1 MCPNHFRRPDHPAI
15 KETVMSSMGKT
26 GLQLRSLIKASGELE
41 ISLVDVPTPEPGA
54 DEVVV
59 RIEATPINPSDL
71 GLLTGT
77 ADLTTIKASGTNHHP
92 IVTAKVPETTM
103 PAMAGRLDQS
113 LPIGF
118 EGAGIV
124 IMTGS
129 SDTAKALMG
138 RTVAIF
144 GGAMYAQYRCLKVAD
159 CLPLPDGTTPAEG
172 ASCFVNPLTALGM
185 TEAMRTE
192 GHTALVHTAAASNL
206 GQMLNKICLKDDIS
220 LVNIVRNAEQAS
232 ILRNIGARH
241 VIDSTS
247 ATFMDELSAALVETG
262 ATIAFD
268 AIGGGKL
275 ASQILSAM
283 EAAINNSGKY
293 PYSRYGSTVHKQVY
307 IYGTLDPRPTEITR
321 SFGTAWGLGGW
332 LLMPFLA
339 KIGQAGSQRLR
350 QRVVDELKTTF
361 ASYYTKV
368 VSLAEALDPANIAV
382 YVKRATGEKFLINPN
397 KGK

>member
-1 MCPNHFRRPDHPAI
+1 VDRLSI
-15 KETVMSSMGKT
+15 TEIIMSDMEKA

-41 ISLVDVPTPEPGA
+41 ISLVNVPTPEPGP

-59 RIEATPINPSDL
+59 RIEATPMNPSDL
-71 GLLTGT
+71 GLLTGA
-77 ADLTTIKASGTNHHP
+77 ADFSTIKASGTKDHP
-92 IVTAKVPETTM
+92 IITAKVPDAAM
-103 PAMAGRLDQS
+103 PAMAGRLDQTM
-113 LPIGF
+113 PIGF
-118 EGAGIV
+118 EGAGVV
-124 IMTGS
+124 IKTGS
-129 SDTAKALMG
+129 SDAARALMG
-138 RTVAIF
+138 RTVATF
-144 GGAMYAQYRCLKVAD
+144 GGAMYAQYRCLKIAD

-185 TEAMRTE
+185 TETMRIE
-192 GHTALVHTAAASNL
+192 RHTALVHTAAASNL
-206 GQMLNKICLKDDIS
+206 GQMLNRICLKDDIP
-220 LVNIVRNAEQAS
+220 LVNIVRNTEQAAT
-232 ILRNIGARH
+232 LRKIGARH
-241 VIDSTS
+241 VINSAS
-247 ATFMDELSAALVETG
+247 ATFMEELTAALVDTG

-283 EAAINNSGKY
+283 EAAINKSGKY

-307 IYGTLDPRPTEITR
+307 IYGTLDPHPTEISR

-339 KIGQAGSQRLR
+339 KIGQTNAQRLR

-361 ASYYTKV
+361 ASHYTKV
-368 VSLAEALDPANIAV
+368 VSLAEALDPANFAV

-397 KGK
+397 KDK

>member
-1 MCPNHFRRPDHPAI
+1 M
-15 KETVMSSMGKT
+15 
-26 GLQLRSLIKASGELE
+26 
-41 ISLVDVPTPEPGA
+41 
-54 DEVVV
+54 
-59 RIEATPINPSDL
+59 
-71 GLLTGT
+71 
-77 ADLTTIKASGTNHHP
+77 
-92 IVTAKVPETTM
+92 
-103 PAMAGRLDQS
+103 
-113 LPIGF
+113 
-118 EGAGIV
+118 
-124 IMTGS
+124 
-129 SDTAKALMG
+129 
-138 RTVAIF
+138 
-144 GGAMYAQYRCLKVAD
+144 
-159 CLPLPDGTTPAEG
+159 
-172 ASCFVNPLTALGM
+172 
-185 TEAMRTE
+185 
-192 GHTALVHTAAASNL
+192 
-206 GQMLNKICLKDDIS
+206 
-220 LVNIVRNAEQAS
+220 
-232 ILRNIGARH
+232 
-241 VIDSTS
+241 IDSTS

-382 YVKRATGEKFLINPN
+382 YVKRATGENSLSTRTKVSDTAPRIISPEPLISV
-397 KGK
+397 GMSQQVCA

>member
-1 MCPNHFRRPDHPAI
+1 
-15 KETVMSSMGKT
+15 MS
-26 GLQLRSLIKASGELE
+26 
-41 ISLVDVPTPEPGA
+41 
-54 DEVVV
+54 
-59 RIEATPINPSDL
+59 
-71 GLLTGT
+71 
-77 ADLTTIKASGTNHHP
+77 TIKASGTKDRP
-92 IVTAKVPETTM
+92 IITANVPEAAM
-103 PAMAGRLDQS
+103 PAMAGRLDQAI
-113 LPIGF
+113 PIGF
-118 EGAGIV
+118 EGAGVV
-124 IMTGS
+124 IKTGS
-129 SDTAKALMG
+129 SDAAKALMG
-138 RTVAIF
+138 RTVATF
-144 GGAMYAQYRCLKVAD
+144 GGGMYAQYRCLKIAD

-185 TEAMRTE
+185 TETMRTE

-220 LVNIVRNAEQAS
+220 LVNIVRNTEQAA
-232 ILRNIGARH
+232 ILRKIGAKH
-241 VIDSTS
+241 VIDSSS
-247 ATFMDELSAALVETG
+247 ATFMDELTAALVETG

-275 ASQILSAM
+275 ASQLLSAM
-283 EAAINNSGKY
+283 EAAVNKSGKY

-339 KIGQAGSQRLR
+339 KLGQTGTQRLR

-361 ASYYTKV
+361 ASHYTKV

-382 YVKRATGEKFLINPN
+382 YTKRATGEKFLINPN
-397 KGK
+397 KDK